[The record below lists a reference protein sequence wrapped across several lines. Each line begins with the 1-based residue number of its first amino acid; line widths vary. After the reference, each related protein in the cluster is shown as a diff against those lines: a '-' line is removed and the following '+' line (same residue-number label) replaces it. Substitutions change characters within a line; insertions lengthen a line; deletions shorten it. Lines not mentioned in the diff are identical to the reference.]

1 MQKQLDDLWTLVKQ
15 KEKEV
20 RQIED
25 RITLVKNHSKI
36 TQLIENFEPLLQEA
50 TGKTRRTSLF
60 YLPVSISMDDL
71 DMASSVTSITEEL
84 ATALD
89 LKRHQMSF
97 ADVNPISKEELE
109 KITTVMKGGSHLCDK
124 IKPEILEEAA
134 STSGSVFRLD
144 EDTTKMT
151 QVMAEYVT
159 IYETIYCLVK

>member
-1 MQKQLDDLWTLVKQ
+1 
-15 KEKEV
+15 
-20 RQIED
+20 
-25 RITLVKNHSKI
+25 
-36 TQLIENFEPLLQEA
+36 
-50 TGKTRRTSLF
+50 
-60 YLPVSISMDDL
+60 MDDL

-159 IYETIYCLVK
+159 IYETIYCLVKWFTDFLFRCQRVSASTIERLGQEIFLSHDSEREFKNVSDICNWKLRFPAGCCKSPRPILTF